1 MDTGVNVMANLL
13 VVYKAA
19 VVSSVVIFGDP
30 DNGTPA
36 TEASAS
42 ETLVMCH
49 ADDNTCQHGD
59 LNLLA
64 HLTCSEDATQAATFT
79 AAQAGLVINSC

>member
-1 MDTGVNVMANLL
+1 M
-13 VVYKAA
+13 A

-30 DNGTPA
+30 DIGTPV

-42 ETLVMCH
+42 ETLVICH

-64 HLTCSEDATQAATFT
+64 QLTYSENAAQAATFA
-79 AAQAGLVINSC
+79 AAQASLVINSC